1 MRLAQSTAE
10 TSLNEP
16 TIGITAH
23 SRRSLIYPFDLI
35 RFALER
41 LWQHRGLA
49 FWTLIGLITA
59 VTLAVSL
66 LLYVDAVNT
75 GLLASRLGEPPFN
88 FRYRY
93 LGVWNG
99 NISQSQFAAASAY
112 MQHDFTESIALP
124 TAQFTEYVGAGV
136 WTVSSEG
143 YNLGGL
149 TLGSLAGAD
158 KLIEI
163 VAGEWDGA
171 PASGDTIPG
180 LLPASLFETMGVQ
193 VGDLLTVS
201 RPGGGTIQVRVA
213 ALWRPVDPDDP
224 AWLLPPRFFETA
236 LLVERDDFWRAT
248 SALPTPVEE
257 ADWGVIFDGGG
268 VKTGAVSALL
278 NRIET
283 TERDASNQIPG
294 VRSDVS
300 PVAGLRAF
308 NAEVDRLTAQ
318 LAITSLPVGGLT
330 LYFVMLVAGLLVGRQ
345 ADEDAVLA
353 ARGMSRRVVLF
364 VHVIGWLLLAGA
376 ALGLALVISPAV
388 VHIVGQTSSFL
399 HFGNPDGPLPVTYTP
414 QALLIGGATALMAA
428 GGGMWFSWRSSRQGI
443 VRPSPLR
450 SGRAWWQRMYLDG
463 LLFIPAA
470 YILITLTRSGGLSA
484 AVRDPFSDP
493 LTLGAP
499 TLFSLALTLLFLRV
513 YPLVLGVGARLLA
526 LTRSL
531 SLLMAL
537 RELTRSL
544 DRYRGTLLMMGFT
557 LSLTGFTA
565 SLAST
570 LDASLRDSIDYQ
582 IGADVVLVPP
592 TDAETEAERNSSGQQ
607 TGVDVQGFNV
617 LPADDLAT
625 IAGVQAV
632 SRVGRYP
639 AQIVLPNERPQGT
652 VLGIDRALMAA
663 VTRYRDDYST
673 TPLADLFNRLAT
685 QRTGII
691 LNASF
696 ARARHLEVGGAL
708 TVQISALNTWAE
720 ITVPIIGL
728 VDYFPTL
735 DPTPDNA
742 FFGLMSLDV
751 VFETV
756 GSELPY
762 EFWLAVA
769 ADADRD
775 AIRAQAAALGYPIL
789 DWRDPERELQA
800 ALLAPLRRGVL
811 GFLSVGFLAAVG
823 LTLIGAVIQNA
834 ATFRAQAT
842 QLGMLRAMGFGR
854 AAASA
859 YIFTV
864 QGLAAVGAVG
874 GGTLIGVAT
883 TLLYLPILD
892 FSGGLP
898 PYFVRVA
905 WEEITL
911 VYAAFGGGLVLVILT
926 TTLTL
931 SRASLSTVIKLG
943 D

>member
-1 MRLAQSTAE
+1 MRLAQSTE
-10 TSLNEP
+10 TPSLSEP
-16 TIGITAH
+16 VPRLSAH
-23 SRRSLIYPFDLI
+23 RSPTYPFDLL
-35 RFALER
+35 RLAVER

-49 FWTLIGLITA
+49 GWTLVGLLAA

-66 LLYVDAVNT
+66 ILYVDAVNT
-75 GLLASRLGEPPFN
+75 DLLASRLGEPPFN

-99 NISQSQFAAASAY
+99 NISQSQFEAASTY
-112 MQHDFTESIALP
+112 MQRDFTANIALP
-124 TAQFTEYVGAGV
+124 TAQLTEYIGAGV
-136 WTVSSEG
+136 WTVNSEG

-149 TLGSLAGAD
+149 TLGSLPGAEH
-158 KLIEI
+158 LIEI
-163 VAGEWDGA
+163 VDGA
-171 PASGDTIPG
+171 WGGMPTTEEAIPVLLSASVF
-180 LLPASLFETMGVQ
+180 ATMGVQ

-201 RPGGGTIQVRVA
+201 RPGGGTIQLRVA
-213 ALWRPVDPDDP
+213 ATWRPVDPNDP

-236 LLVERDDFWRAT
+236 LLVARDNFWRAT

-268 VKTGAVSALL
+268 VKTGDVSALL

-283 TERDASNQIPG
+283 TERDASNHIPG

-308 NAEVDRLTAQ
+308 NAEVERLTAQ

-364 VHVIGWLLLAGA
+364 IHAVGWLILAGT
-376 ALGLALVISPAV
+376 ALGLGLVMSPAV
-388 VHIVGQTSSFL
+388 VQVVGQTSSFL
-399 HFGNPDGPLPVTYTP
+399 RFDNAGARLPVAFTAQT
-414 QALLIGGATALMAA
+414 LLVGAATALCAA
-428 GGGMWFSWRSSRQGI
+428 GDGLWFSWRSTRYGI
-443 VRPSPLR
+443 VHSSPER
-450 SGRAWWQRMYLDG
+450 AGRAWWQRTYLDV
-463 LLFIPAA
+463 LLFIPAV
-470 YILITLTRSGGLSA
+470 YILITLTRSGGLTA
-484 AVRDPFSDP
+484 AVADPFSDP

-513 YPLVLGVGARLLA
+513 YPFLLGLGARLLT

-625 IAGVQAV
+625 IPGVAAV
-632 SRVGRYP
+632 SRVGRYT
-639 AQIVLPNERPQGT
+639 AQIALPNERPQGT
-652 VLGIDRALMAA
+652 VLGIDRAAMAA
-663 VTRYRDDYST
+663 VTRYRADFSAV
-673 TPLADLFNRLAT
+673 PLADLFNQLAA

-691 LNASF
+691 LSAAF
-696 ARARHLEVGGAL
+696 AHAHNLAVGGAL
-708 TVQISALNTWAE
+708 TVQINALNTWAE

-735 DPTPDNA
+735 DPTA
-742 FFGLMSLDV
+742 TTTFFGLMSLDV

-762 EFWLAVA
+762 EYWLAVT

-775 AIRAQAAALGYPIL
+775 AVREQAAALGYPIL
-789 DWRDPERELQA
+789 DWRDPERELQT

-854 AAASA
+854 AAAST

-864 QGLAAVGAVG
+864 QGLAAFGAVG

-905 WEEITL
+905 WGEITL
-911 VYAAFGGGLVLVILT
+911 VYAVFSGGLLLVILT

-931 SRASLSTVIKLG
+931 SRASLSAVIKLG